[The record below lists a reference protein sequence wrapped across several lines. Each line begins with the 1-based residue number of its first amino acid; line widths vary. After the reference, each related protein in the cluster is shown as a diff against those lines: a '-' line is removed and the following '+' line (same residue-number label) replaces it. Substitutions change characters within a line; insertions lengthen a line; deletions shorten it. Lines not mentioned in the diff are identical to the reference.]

1 MGKYEVHQD
10 SSRQWRWRY
19 VASNGKIIAVSSE
32 AYVGK
37 ADCLRSIEIMKESE
51 NSPTEEE

>member
-1 MGKYEVHQD
+1 MGKFEVHKD

-37 ADCLRSIEIMKESE
+37 EDCLRSIEIMKGSK
-51 NSPTEEE
+51 NAPTEEQ